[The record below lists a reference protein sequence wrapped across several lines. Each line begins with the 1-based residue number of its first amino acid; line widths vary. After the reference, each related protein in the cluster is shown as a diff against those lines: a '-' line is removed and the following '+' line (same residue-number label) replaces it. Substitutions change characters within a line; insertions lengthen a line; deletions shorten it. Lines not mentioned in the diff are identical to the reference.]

1 MIRTHLTLIAISV
14 MSATANAASPTCEE
28 WSKFSP
34 ADQVTAIG
42 ELLKSSL
49 PASVPPTTVLCLQ
62 SMEADIAI
70 HTTELCKRDSGSFVP
85 AASKAITTAIEYCQS
100 KPG

>member
-1 MIRTHLTLIAISV
+1 MRRLLTLIALSQ
-14 MSATANAASPTCEE
+14 MSSGANAASSTCEE

-34 ADQVTAIG
+34 ADQVTVIR

-49 PASVPPTTVLCLQ
+49 PGSLPPTTVLCLQ
-62 SMEADIAI
+62 SMEADIAL
-70 HTTELCKRDSGSFVP
+70 HTTELCKRDGGPFVP
-85 AASKAITTAIEYCQS
+85 SASKAITTAIEHCQS